1 LAAEFLQE
9 LFSHSVLRQHAILEQ
24 ANFRDAGGNVM
35 RNLVLPAATLL
46 IMATAAFSQ
55 QSAGSPSASEVSQSD
70 EQQIRQLEAEM
81 LKGEMNSD
89 PAVFEKILAGD
100 CLMLPAGPDFTKA
113 RLVEGIRKS
122 QGQAPAYVAQV
133 EDMHV
138 YTLGDTAVAMY
149 EKEYAP
155 RTNPG
160 QLDRQAVTD
169 VFGRSAGTWKLKISR
184 ASPLR

>member
-1 LAAEFLQE
+1 
-9 LFSHSVLRQHAILEQ
+9 
-24 ANFRDAGGNVM
+24 M
-35 RNLVLPAATLL
+35 PNLVLLAATFVV
-46 IMATAAFSQ
+46 MATAAFSPE
-55 QSAGSPSASEVSQSD
+55 SAVSPSTSEVSKKE

-89 PAVFEKILAGD
+89 PVIFEKILADD
-100 CLMLPAGPDFTKA
+100 CLNLPAGPDLTKA
-113 RLVEGIRKS
+113 KLVEGIRKS
-122 QGQAPAYVAQV
+122 RGQAPPYIAQV

-138 YTLGDTAVAMY
+138 FTLGDTAVAMY

-155 RTNPG
+155 RANRG

-169 VFGRSAGTWKLKISR
+169 VFVRSAGTWKLKISR